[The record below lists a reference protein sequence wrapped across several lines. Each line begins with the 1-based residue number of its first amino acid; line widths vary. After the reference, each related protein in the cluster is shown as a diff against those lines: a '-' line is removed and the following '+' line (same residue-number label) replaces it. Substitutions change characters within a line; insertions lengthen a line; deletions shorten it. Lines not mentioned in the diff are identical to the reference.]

1 MIVYL
6 SRDIIHVANL
16 FHISKRR
23 NEIELVGWPH
33 HEGLTFIAHLSGRF
47 IPNRHGSIISKSI
60 APLPITRYTERPSR
74 GSLFVANDPKLY
86 RRKQCTAIE
95 LFVHSDRFRNI
106 SHLHVIILVI
116 VIPKSVAG
124 VCTIHDVIYKVF
136 PSYYRWWD
144 RTIYH
149 CKTNKAIKVASQLV
163 VTSQTTQK
171 QVEAYYPRAKG
182 RSSVIYQAVD
192 DTYYSNE
199 NSRQF
204 IQDEVPYFVYQSS
217 FTDRKNHAAL
227 IEAFSLIQKQ
237 TSWNLKLVGLNGPTL
252 SALQSQIESLGLSS
266 RITCLIDQPKDV
278 VISVVKGASGFVY
291 PSLNEGFG
299 IPLAESLAANLP
311 MAVSNIE
318 VFKELVEDLPAYF
331 HPNKPDEMAAA
342 MLSITSTE
350 IQAQQ
355 RMKREVLLKKV
366 DAQSIA
372 KQCVELYQKVSV
384 RD

>member
-1 MIVYL
+1 MKIGFDAKRFFFNHSGLGNY
-6 SRDIIHVANL
+6 SRRL
-16 FHISKRR
+16 
-23 NEIELVGWPH
+23 IESLLQYFPD
-33 HEGLTFIAHLSGRF
+33 HEYVLYVDQLDALDKAHPDALRILEHYGNSAGDS
-47 IPNRHGSIISKSI
+47 PD
-60 APLPITRYTERPSR
+60 RYTLVMVDAPKWWRTWGMGKR
-74 GSLFVANDPKLY
+74 VASDGVDVFHGLSN
-86 RRKQCTAIE
+86 E
-95 LFVHSDRFRNI
+95 LPWD
-106 SHLHVIILVI
+106 L
-116 VIPKSVAG
+116 PKSVAG

-149 CKTNKAIKVASQLV
+149 WKTNKAINVASQLV
-163 VTSQTTQK
+163 LTSQTTQK
-171 QVEAYYPRAKG
+171 QVEAYYPQVKG
-182 RSSVIYQAVD
+182 RSTVIYQAVD
-192 DTYYSNE
+192 DAYYSNE
-199 NSRQF
+199 NSHQS
-204 IQDEVPYFVYQSS
+204 IQEEAPYFVYQSS

-278 VISVVKGASGFVY
+278 VISLVKGASGFVY

-318 VFKELVEDLPAYF
+318 VFKELVEDLPVYF

-342 MLSITSTE
+342 MLSITSSE

-372 KQCVELYQKVSV
+372 KQCVELYQKVCPGL
-384 RD
+384 

>member
-1 MIVYL
+1 FHGL
-6 SRDIIHVANL
+6 S
-16 FHISKRR
+16 
-23 NEIELVGWPH
+23 NE
-33 HEGLTFIAHLSGRF
+33 
-47 IPNRHGSIISKSI
+47 
-60 APLPITRYTERPSR
+60 LPWD
-74 GSLFVANDPKLY
+74 L
-86 RRKQCTAIE
+86 
-95 LFVHSDRFRNI
+95 
-106 SHLHVIILVI
+106 
-116 VIPKSVAG
+116 PKSVAG

-149 CKTNKAIKVASQLV
+149 LKTNKAIAVASQLV
-163 VTSQTTQK
+163 VTSHTTQK

-384 RD
+384 RG

>member
-1 MIVYL
+1 MKIGFDAKRFFFNHSGLGNYSRRLIESLLKYHPEHEYVLYVDRLDALDKAHPEALQILKRYVHNRSDGSDSYTLVMVDAPKWWRTWGMGKRAAMDGVDVFHGL
-6 SRDIIHVANL
+6 S
-16 FHISKRR
+16 
-23 NEIELVGWPH
+23 NE
-33 HEGLTFIAHLSGRF
+33 
-47 IPNRHGSIISKSI
+47 
-60 APLPITRYTERPSR
+60 LPWD
-74 GSLFVANDPKLY
+74 L
-86 RRKQCTAIE
+86 
-95 LFVHSDRFRNI
+95 
-106 SHLHVIILVI
+106 
-116 VIPKSVAG
+116 PKSVAG

-149 CKTNKAIKVASQLV
+149 WKTNKAINVASQLV

-171 QVEAYYPRAKG
+171 QVESYYPRATG

-192 DTYYSNE
+192 DAYYSNE

-252 SALQSQIESLGLSS
+252 LALQAQIESLGLSS

-342 MLSITSTE
+342 MMSITSTE

-384 RD
+384 RG

>member
-1 MIVYL
+1 MKIGFDAKRFFFNHSGLGNYSRRLIESLLKYHPEHEYVLYVDRLNALDKAHPDALRILKHYGNSASDSPDHYTLVMVDAPKWWRIWGMGKRAAMDGVDVFHGL
-6 SRDIIHVANL
+6 S
-16 FHISKRR
+16 
-23 NEIELVGWPH
+23 NE
-33 HEGLTFIAHLSGRF
+33 
-47 IPNRHGSIISKSI
+47 
-60 APLPITRYTERPSR
+60 LPWD
-74 GSLFVANDPKLY
+74 L
-86 RRKQCTAIE
+86 
-95 LFVHSDRFRNI
+95 
-106 SHLHVIILVI
+106 
-116 VIPKSVAG
+116 PKSVAG

-136 PSYYRWWD
+136 PGYYRWWD

-149 CKTNKAIKVASQLV
+149 WKTNKAIAVASQLV

-171 QVEAYYPRAKG
+171 QVEAYYPRATG

-192 DTYYSNE
+192 DAYYSNE

-204 IQDEVPYFVYQSS
+204 IHDEVPYFVYQSS

-252 SALQSQIESLGLSS
+252 LALQAQIESLGLSS

-318 VFKELVEDLPAYF
+318 VFKELVEDLPVYF

-384 RD
+384 RG

>member
-1 MIVYL
+1 MKIGFDAKRFFFNHSGLGNYSRRLIESLLKYHPEHEYVLYVDRLNALDKAHPDALRILEHYTLVMVDAPKWWRIWGMGKRAAMDGVDVFHGL
-6 SRDIIHVANL
+6 S
-16 FHISKRR
+16 
-23 NEIELVGWPH
+23 NE
-33 HEGLTFIAHLSGRF
+33 
-47 IPNRHGSIISKSI
+47 
-60 APLPITRYTERPSR
+60 LPWD
-74 GSLFVANDPKLY
+74 L
-86 RRKQCTAIE
+86 
-95 LFVHSDRFRNI
+95 
-106 SHLHVIILVI
+106 
-116 VIPKSVAG
+116 PKSVAG

-149 CKTNKAIKVASQLV
+149 WKTNKTIAIASQLV

-171 QVEAYYPRAKG
+171 QVEAYYPRATG

-192 DTYYSNE
+192 DAYYSNE

-204 IQDEVPYFVYQSS
+204 IHDEVPYFVYQSS
-217 FTDRKNHAAL
+217 FTDRKNHGAL

-384 RD
+384 RG

>member
-1 MIVYL
+1 MKIGFDAKRFFFNHSGLGNY
-6 SRDIIHVANL
+6 SRRL
-16 FHISKRR
+16 
-23 NEIELVGWPH
+23 IESLLQYCPDYEYV
-33 HEGLTFIAHLSGRF
+33 LYVDRLDALDKAHPDALRILEQYGNSAGDS
-47 IPNRHGSIISKSI
+47 PD
-60 APLPITRYTERPSR
+60 RYTLVMVDAPKWWRIWGMGKR
-74 GSLFVANDPKLY
+74 VAMDGVDVFHGLSN
-86 RRKQCTAIE
+86 E
-95 LFVHSDRFRNI
+95 LPWD
-106 SHLHVIILVI
+106 L
-116 VIPKSVAG
+116 PKSVAG

-149 CKTNKAIKVASQLV
+149 LKTNKAINIASQLV

-171 QVEAYYPRAKG
+171 QVEAYYPWAKG
-182 RSSVIYQAVD
+182 RSTVIYQAVD
-192 DTYYSNE
+192 DAYYSND
-199 NSRQF
+199 NSHQS
-204 IQDEVPYFVYQSS
+204 IQDEAPYFVYQSS

-252 SALQSQIESLGLSS
+252 PALQAQIESLGMSL
-266 RITCLIDQPKDV
+266 RIKCLIDLPKDV
-278 VISVVKGASGFVY
+278 VISSVKGASGFVY

-342 MLSITSTE
+342 MMSITNAE

-355 RMKREVLLKKV
+355 RMKRAVLLKKI
-366 DAQSIA
+366 DSKSIA
-372 KQCVELYQKVSV
+372 EQCVDLYQKFCV
-384 RD
+384 RG